1 MTRRGLFAAI
11 FLFLSLGIAL
21 AAGEVFVRVA
31 GHVDEDGTFFFRG
44 RAIPPYALPVKHAR
58 QLIDQYL
65 HDPASYFVYD
75 PDLGWTNRPNS
86 CALARMYCANSFGLR
101 SDRDYS
107 AAIPPATL
115 RISLFG
121 DSFIHGNDVQLAD
134 TIAPQLEEILAARG
148 VKSEALNFGVGAYGF
163 DQAWMRYQRDGTHF
177 DTNVV
182 VQGMQIE
189 NASRD
194 ITVFRLIAFPTSAI
208 PFSKPRFFLSGAD
221 QLRVVNKPAI
231 EPQRIPNALANFYRS
246 PLRKYDVWFT
256 DKYQHHWYSRSR
268 LISTFVELIRA
279 RKSGTL
285 TAPPRDVSSP
295 DGEAMNVTL
304 AILQREHDEVL
315 KSGKRFLLVEL
326 PLRES
331 IEAVVAGKPDPW
343 AAHVARV
350 SSRFELVST
359 MPGFV
364 AYAKEHGVGSLFVGH
379 YSRAGNRLIAEAIA
393 DRVAGPSRSSLASL
407 PDSTDR
413 EGSRARSR

>member
-1 MTRRGLFAAI
+1 MTRRCLFAAI
-11 FLFLSLGIAL
+11 FLFFSLGIAF
-21 AAGEVFVRVA
+21 AAGEIFVRLA
-31 GHVDEDGTFFFRG
+31 GHVDEDGTFFFRH

-58 QLIDQYL
+58 QLIDRYL

-86 CALARMYCANSFGLR
+86 CALGRMYCANSFGLR
-101 SDRDYS
+101 SDRDYA
-107 AAIPPATL
+107 AAIPPSTL

-163 DQAWMRYQRDGTHF
+163 DQAWMRYERDGVHF

-194 ITVFRLIAFPTSAI
+194 ITVFRLIAFPASAI
-208 PFSKPRFFLSGAD
+208 PFSKPRFFLRGD
-221 QLRVVNKPAI
+221 QLDVVNKPAI
-231 EPQRIPNALANFYRS
+231 EPERIPAALANFYRS
-246 PLRKYDVWFT
+246 PLRKYDVWYT
-256 DKYQHHWYSRSR
+256 DRYQHDWYRHWYRHSR
-268 LISTFVELIRA
+268 LISTLVELIRA
-279 RKSGTL
+279 RKSRML
-285 TAPPRDVSSP
+285 SAPPKDVSSP

-304 AILQREHDEVL
+304 AILQREHDEVV

-350 SSRFELVST
+350 SSRFEMVST
-359 MPGFV
+359 MPRFV
-364 AYAKEHGVGSLFVGH
+364 AYAKEHGVASLFAGH
-379 YSRAGNRLIAEAIA
+379 YSRAGNRIIAEAIA
-393 DRVAGPSRSSLASL
+393 DEVTGNRSQVTGRTRL
-407 PDSTDR
+407 
-413 EGSRARSR
+413 

>member
-1 MTRRGLFAAI
+1 MRRRALFAAI
-11 FLFLSLGIAL
+11 FLFFSLGIAF
-21 AAGEVFVRVA
+21 AAGEIFVRLA
-31 GHVDEDGTFFFRG
+31 GHVDEDGTFFFRH

-86 CALARMYCANSFGLR
+86 CALGRMYCANSFGLR
-101 SDRDYS
+101 SNRDYT
-107 AAIPPATL
+107 AAIPPSTL

-121 DSFIHGNDVQLAD
+121 DSFIHGNDVQLPD

-163 DQAWMRYQRDGTHF
+163 DQAWMRYERDGVHF

-194 ITVFRLIAFPTSAI
+194 ITVFRLIAFPGSAI
-208 PFSKPRFFLSGAD
+208 PFSKPRFFLRGD
-221 QLRVVNKPAI
+221 QLHVVNKPAI
-231 EPQRIPNALANFYRS
+231 EPERIPAALANFDRS
-246 PLRKYDVWFT
+246 PLRKYDVWYT
-256 DKYQHHWYSRSR
+256 DRYQHDWYRHWYRHSR
-268 LISTFVELIRA
+268 LISTLLELIQA
-279 RKSGTL
+279 RKSKML
-285 TAPPRDVSSP
+285 SAPPKDVSSP

-331 IEAVVAGKPDPW
+331 IEALVAGKPDPW
-343 AAHVARV
+343 AKHVARV
-350 SSRFELVST
+350 SSRFEMVST
-359 MPGFV
+359 MPRFV
-364 AYAKEHGVGSLFVGH
+364 AYGKAHGVGSLFVGH
-379 YSRAGNRLIAEAIA
+379 YSRAGNRIIAEAIA
-393 DRVAGPSRSSLASL
+393 DEVAGSRSQAAGH
-407 PDSTDR
+407 R
-413 EGSRARSR
+413 